1 MLEYFYLL
9 IGNTIFW
16 SLKIRIN
23 LVMVIVI
30 IEMAVPGTINRVHT
44 VGNEIIKSI
53 SETNKFK
60 TR

>member
-16 SLKIRIN
+16 SLKIRIK

-30 IEMAVPGTINRVHT
+30 IEMAASGTINRVHT
-44 VGNEIIKSI
+44 VGNEGT